1 MSQHLSDNAPTAT
14 EEKQNSPEETDVFVF
29 PASFAQQRLWFLDQL
44 FPGNLFY
51 NVSAALRL
59 TGALNITALEKTFN
73 EIVRRHEVLRTTF
86 RMLEGH
92 LVQVIAPTLT
102 LPLPVLD
109 LHTLPA
115 AQQDAEIRRLATEEQ
130 AHPFDLSQDPLLRVM
145 LLKLGSSEHVL
156 LLNLHHIVSDGWSIG
171 VLLRELAAIYTAF
184 AHKQPSPLPELPIQY
199 ADFADWQ
206 REWLQGIGAAQ
217 ASPLQVQLAYW
228 KQQLN
233 HLPLLNLPTDRPRP
247 ATPTYRGATQ
257 FLALPKSLSEA
268 LETLSQ
274 RQGVTL
280 FMTLLAA
287 FQTLLYRYTQ
297 QADIV
302 VGSAIANRNRS
313 EIEGLIGFFVNSLVL
328 RTDLS
333 GNPTFLDL
341 LERVREVT
349 LGAYAHQDLPFEK
362 LVEELHPERSLSHH
376 PLFQVVFS
384 LQNTPIEALELP
396 GLTFSRLEFDNPSA
410 KFDLEFHLWESP
422 EGFRGQVIYSIDL
435 FDDTTITRMLRHFQ
449 TLLEGIIVKP
459 EQHLCELPI
468 LTKVEQHQLLVEFNL
483 NQSQTQNLNSE
494 IKPCFHQLFA
504 QQVEKTPDAIA
515 IVFEN
520 VETRHVAS
528 LTYRQLN
535 NRSNQLAHY
544 LQKLGVGADVLVG
557 MMLERSVEMI
567 VGLLGI
573 LKAGGAYVPFDPT
586 YPQERLSF
594 MLEDAQLAVLLTH
607 STLAPLFQGWEEQ
620 QSGLSVIC
628 LDKDADAIAQQNPED
643 PTSSVTPN
651 NLAYVIYTSGSTG
664 QPKGVLL
671 EHRGLSN
678 LCQAQIQTFNLQQ
691 NDRILQFASLSFDAS
706 IFEIVMALRNGATLY
721 LARKEFLLPGS
732 ALLQLLR
739 DNAITHVTLPP
750 SVLAVL
756 PAQELPALGTII
768 SAGEACF
775 RDIVKRWALGRRFF
789 NAYGPT
795 EATVWST
802 VEVYGNT
809 CLPSDNTGKPS
820 IGRPIPNTQV
830 YILDS
835 HLQPVPIGI
844 PGELYIG
851 GDGVARGYLNQP
863 ELTAEKFVP
872 NPFIQE
878 KETEAKNS
886 SLLPSAF
893 CLLPASERLYKT
905 GDLARYRPDGN
916 IEFLGRID
924 EQVKIRGFRIEL
936 GEIEAVLNQHPAVKE
951 AVAISYLQQITTQ
964 EVSGNKRLVAY
975 IVPNQEQQTS
985 LEAQSL
991 TPILRSFLKAKLP
1004 EYMTPSSFVMLETL
1018 PLLPNGKVDRRALK
1032 ELSVDKTEL
1041 SEAFIAPRTPT
1052 EEAIAKIWTEVLQC
1066 DRVGRHDNFFEL
1078 GGDSLLAVR
1087 LMAQIHQQF
1096 KRELP
1101 LSTLFLNP
1109 TVEGLANALKQPTDS
1124 LPWSPLVAIQPAGS
1138 KPPFFCVHPVLGV
1151 VFPYYELAYSLGFDQ
1166 PFYGLQTL
1174 GLDGQQPPLTRIED
1188 MAVHYIEALRSV
1200 QPSGPYFLGGWSFG
1214 GLVAFEMAQQLHSSG
1229 HQVALLAI
1237 LDTLAPVSG
1246 NLPSVGD
1253 GLKFLLTTA
1262 SRYIWSFFFD
1272 YFRLIT
1278 APNQDQGNKFNPIFP
1293 NINKLVQ
1300 WLINR
1305 ESWQSILG
1313 EAVIANFL
1321 PQESRQRILSE
1332 LNILLMFRVYQA
1344 NSQATL
1350 NYTPQVYP
1358 NRITV
1363 LRTSTS
1369 STTAQPDPTLGW
1381 SKLAGGGVDVHC
1393 VPGNHLTMLQKP
1405 HVQALAEQLRAC
1417 VEKAQEN
1424 ADL

>member
-1 MSQHLSDNAPTAT
+1 MSHHLSDNAPTAT

-44 FPGNLFY
+44 FPGNPFY

-59 TGALNITALEKTFN
+59 TGALNITALEETFN

-102 LPLPVLD
+102 LPLPVLN
-109 LHTLPA
+109 LHTLPT

-130 AHPFDLSQDPLLRVM
+130 ARPFDLSQDPLVRVM

-184 AHKQPSPLPELPIQY
+184 ANNQPSPLPELPIQY

-257 FLALPKSLSEA
+257 FLALPKSLSAA
-268 LETLSQ
+268 LEALSQ
-274 RQGVTL
+274 RRGVTR

-297 QADIV
+297 QTDIV

-333 GNPTFLDL
+333 GNPTFLEL
-341 LERVREVT
+341 LDRVREVT

-376 PLFQVVFS
+376 PLFQVVFT

-396 GLTFSRLEFDNPSA
+396 GVTFSRLEFDNPSA
-410 KFDLEFHLWESP
+410 KFDLEFHIWESP
-422 EGFRGQVIYSIDL
+422 EGFRGQVIYSTDL
-435 FDDTTITRMLRHFQ
+435 FDDTTITRMLGHFQ
-449 TLLEGIIVKP
+449 TLLEGIIVNP

-468 LTKVEQHQLLVEFNL
+468 LTKVEQHQLLVEFNP
-483 NQSQTQNLNSE
+483 NQFQAPNLNSK

-504 QQVEKTPDAIA
+504 EQVEKTPDAIA

-520 VETRHVAS
+520 EQ

-557 MMLERSVEMI
+557 LMLERSVEMI

-573 LKAGGAYVPFDPT
+573 LKAGGAYVPLDPT
-586 YPQERLSF
+586 YPQERLSL
-594 MLEDAQLAVLLTH
+594 MLEDARLSILLTH
-607 STLAPLFQGWEEQ
+607 STLAPLFQGWGEQ
-620 QSGLSVIC
+620 HSELSVIC
-628 LDKDADAIAQQNPED
+628 LDKDADAIAQKSREN

-664 QPKGVLL
+664 KPKGVLL
-671 EHRGLSN
+671 EHRGLCN
-678 LCQAQIQTFNLQQ
+678 LCQAQIQTFNLQPS
-691 NDRILQFASLSFDAS
+691 DRILQFASLSFDAS
-706 IFEIVMALRNGATLY
+706 IFEIVMALGNGATLY
-721 LARKEFLLPGS
+721 LARKESLLPGS

-768 SAGEACF
+768 SAGEACS

-802 VEVYGNT
+802 VRAYTNSP
-809 CLPSDNTGKPS
+809 LQSDDNKKPS
-820 IGRPIPNTQV
+820 IGRPITNTQV

-851 GDGVARGYLNQP
+851 GDGLARGYLNQS
-863 ELTAEKFVP
+863 ELTAEKFIP

-878 KETEAKNS
+878 KAQRTKAKETQAEHS
-886 SLLPSAF
+886 SLLPS
-893 CLLPASERLYKT
+893 SERLYKT

-916 IEFLGRID
+916 LEFLGRID

-936 GEIEAVLNQHPAVKE
+936 TEIEAVLNQHPAVKE
-951 AVAISYLQQITTQ
+951 AVAICCLQQRCAIATQ

-975 IVPNQEQQTS
+975 IVPNQEQQTT
-985 LEAQSL
+985 LEAQSIAPL
-991 TPILRSFLKAKLP
+991 LRSFLKAKLP
-1004 EYMTPSSFVMLETL
+1004 EYMIPSAFIMLGTL

-1041 SEAFIAPRTPT
+1041 AEAFIAPGTPT
-1052 EEAIAKIWTEVLQC
+1052 EEAIAKIWAEVLQC
-1066 DRVGRHDNFFEL
+1066 DRVGIHDNFFEL

-1096 KRELP
+1096 NRELP

-1109 TVEGLANALKQPTDS
+1109 TVEGLANALGQPTNS

-1138 KPPFFCVHPVLGV
+1138 KPPFFCVHPILGV

-1188 MAVHYIEALRSV
+1188 MAAHYIEALRSV

-1253 GLKFLLTTA
+1253 GLKFLFTTA

-1272 YFRLIT
+1272 YFHLIT
-1278 APNQDQGNKFNPIFP
+1278 TSNPYQGNKFNPIFP

-1300 WLINR
+1300 WVRNH

-1332 LNILLMFRVYQA
+1332 LNILPMSRVYQA

-1358 NRITV
+1358 NPITV
-1363 LRTSTS
+1363 LRTSTHS
-1369 STTAQPDPTLGW
+1369 STAQQDPTLGW
-1381 SKLAGGGVDVHC
+1381 SKLAGGGVDVQW
-1393 VPGNHLTMLQKP
+1393 VPGNHLTMLKKP
-1405 HVQALAEQLRAC
+1405 YVQTLAEQLRVC
-1417 VEKAQEN
+1417 IKKAH
-1424 ADL
+1424 